1 VDLVVRRWTKYGH
14 DRLYVSTPEGTK
26 VGWLDV
32 KTGQVTIES
41 PEHEEDCRKALE
53 SQSAVKP
60 RLLDPQPTDEAEG
73 PEIDREA
80 LAPGEVTVPEAAAL
94 AGHSVEAAEEGVNAD
109 PVSPPPASPN
119 DTAWDDLSLNSPGQA
134 VRSLAVDELAA
145 SRERSKVRTFL
156 ARALDVHTDERAWR
170 KGAEGEESVGAR
182 LNRLLEHG
190 WCVLH
195 SIPVGARGSDID
207 HVLIGPGG
215 VFTINTKNHPGKSIW
230 VSPVQIRVDGHPVQ
244 YLRNSRHEAE
254 RAQRLLTVA
263 MGTEIPVQGALILL
277 TGSLVPRVTI
287 KGGGPEDVLILDRM
301 DIPRVFKKKP
311 PILTEDVVAKVY
323 DVARRS
329 TTWTTK

>member
-1 VDLVVRRWTKYGH
+1 MDLVVRRWTKYGH

-41 PEHEEDCRKALE
+41 PEHEEDCRRALE
-53 SQSAVKP
+53 SQSVVTP
-60 RLLDPQPTDEAEG
+60 LPPDPQPTYEAEE
-73 PEIDREA
+73 PKIECEA
-80 LAPGEVTVPEAAAL
+80 LAPNELSVPEEGTL
-94 AGHSVEAAEEGVNAD
+94 AGHSGEAAEEGGSAD
-109 PVSPPPASPN
+109 LVSPPPASPN

-134 VRSLAVDELAA
+134 VRSLALDELAA

-182 LNRLLEHG
+182 LNKLLEHG
-190 WCVLH
+190 WRALH
-195 SIPVGARGSDID
+195 SIPVGTRGSDID

-254 RAQRLLTVA
+254 RAQRLLTLAV
-263 MGTEIPVQGALILL
+263 GTDIHVQGALILL
-277 TGSLVPRVTI
+277 TGSLVPKVTI

-301 DIPRVFKKKP
+301 DIPRVFKKKRL
-311 PILTEDVVAKVY
+311 ILTEDAVAEVY
-323 DVARRS
+323 DAARRS
-329 TTWTTK
+329 TTWTTQ